1 MPIYLYFFLIFLCI
15 IPISISL
22 KWQNTI
28 NTFLGKCA
36 YLNWTVKKKGKC
48 LSEFPWYAYAFL
60 VSTGYL
66 KICAVQMKRLVG
78 ILGQSEARRQKES
91 YLALTLSY

>member
-1 MPIYLYFFLIFLCI
+1 MCIFELDC
-15 IPISISL
+15 
-22 KWQNTI
+22 
-28 NTFLGKCA
+28 
-36 YLNWTVKKKGKC
+36 KKKGKC

-78 ILGQSEARRQKES
+78 NSK
-91 YLALTLSY
+91 TV

>member
-1 MPIYLYFFLIFLCI
+1 MLFFLFIFTVTFTNNMPIYLYFFLIFLCI

-36 YLNWTVKKKGKC
+36 YLNWTVKKGKC

-78 ILGQSEARRQKES
+78 NSRTVCS
-91 YLALTLSY
+91 

>member
-1 MPIYLYFFLIFLCI
+1 MAKYNKYFFRQMCIFELDC
-15 IPISISL
+15 
-22 KWQNTI
+22 
-28 NTFLGKCA
+28 
-36 YLNWTVKKKGKC
+36 KKKGKC

-78 ILGQSEARRQKES
+78 NSRTVCS
-91 YLALTLSY
+91 